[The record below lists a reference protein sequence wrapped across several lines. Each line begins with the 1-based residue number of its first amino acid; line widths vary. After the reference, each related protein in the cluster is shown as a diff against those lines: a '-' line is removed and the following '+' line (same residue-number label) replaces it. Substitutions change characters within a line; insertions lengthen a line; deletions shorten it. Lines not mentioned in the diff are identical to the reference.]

1 MGELQHELFAALER
15 RRLRRGEV
23 AEPMHEVERD
33 VPGGGLAV
41 LDDLPE
47 GLEQGTGRSFALHQP
62 PHVVVHFAVREAEA
76 LLRRAREAAEGRQ
89 ALRGVLHDEAEGL
102 VVVIDDVASLV
113 ALEFRHVL
121 RHPGEQQLDFHD
133 VVDRKQ
139 GQHGQSAV
147 GIGDQAL
154 VCLPQQVTVDQ
165 QIRDDVPVR
174 VVEEFLAL
182 AVLIGVEVLLLALL
196 IGQNLPTALDVD
208 TVAEPHLAVDVHPHD
223 PIKCEHRADGA
234 LVLVVRGAAGL
245 GLVAALAVA
254 PYAIQ
259 AELRERGRDVFV
271 EVLEGVV
278 RDADV
283 FRGAFG
289 DLPVRG
295 LVGHQ
300 RRYDACGARHGVRVA
315 GQEQRRRG
323 VHPAVLAALLGRRPR
338 RRHPEHRLSVVVL
351 LLRLL
356 HVAVVVHAAPLD
368 RLLHGHAQH
377 AVLLAR
383 FDVVAVEPAPVRDD
397 HVLRFRALDFLAARE
412 GEVRAGRQ
420 ADVQLGAGVQDLHA
434 DLIHLVHRLQARIR
448 PRVAHLLGELVRGP
462 VDVHVRRQEIHGEA
476 ETGEQRLVHR
486 LSPLLIDAHPHGDR
500 LGQVHLLVGA
510 LLPLSPDDEHVVY
523 VQNLRVHPHLDD
535 ADGPAQ
541 IAEDD
546 IQGRAHR
553 DMHLVVQLGEGLGGE
568 LGHVDAVF
576 VQQAHE
582 LVLLA
587 VDDGLPAPRRLAD
600 LELLPLRQAD
610 ALELLVGLVLDVD
623 DYVVRLVRRHDP
635 RDGLGCGALLLEPV
649 AVVVDVEAQSLHPRG
664 DA

>member
-1 MGELQHELFAALER
+1 MH
-15 RRLRRGEV
+15 GEV
-23 AEPMHEVERD
+23 SPRLEIEPEIVKPVHLCD
-33 VPGGGLAV
+33 VRLV
-41 LDDLPE
+41 
-47 GLEQGTGRSFALHQP
+47 
-62 PHVVVHFAVREAEA
+62 
-76 LLRRAREAAEGRQ
+76 AAE
-89 ALRGVLHDEAEGL
+89 LRHGVPHAP
-102 VVVIDDVASLV
+102 SRV
-113 ALEFRHVL
+113 ALEHRPEGVVETL
-121 RHPGEQQLDFHD
+121 RLVHFFGHL
-133 VVDRKQ
+133 VVELQR
-139 GQHGQSAV
+139 
-147 GIGDQAL
+147 
-154 VCLPQQVTVDQ
+154 
-165 QIRDDVPVR
+165 R
-174 VVEEFLAL
+174 VVLLAL
-182 AVLIGVEVLLLALL
+182 GGVRQDLVGLLDLDEELVPLGEAVLLLFRRVVVLL
-196 IGQNLPTALDVD
+196 IWMVFQRQLPILLFDLVD
-208 TVAEPHLAVDVHPHD
+208 
-223 PIKCEHRADGA
+223 GS
-234 LVLVVRGAAGL
+234 GL
-245 GLVAALAVA
+245 GDLEEGIQVLPFQQRVQLKRARTLVATVLPLFLLPGGVA
-254 PYAIQ
+254 SCIP
-259 AELRERGRDVFV
+259 
-271 EVLEGVV
+271 
-278 RDADV
+278 
-283 FRGAFG
+283 
-289 DLPVRG
+289 
-295 LVGHQ
+295 
-300 RRYDACGARHGVRVA
+300 
-315 GQEQRRRG
+315 
-323 VHPAVLAALLGRRPR
+323 
-338 RRHPEHRLSVVVL
+338 VVVL